1 MRPKPQHVYLGDTSA
16 LQTTHKSLAQVG
28 MAPWDLSALANEEAQ
43 LVSRPL
49 RAPDP
54 HWRSLHL
61 KVYVE
66 DILVAL
72 WVNFF
77 WDDVMQIQLPHH
89 VVSFSITEITL
100 PMIPNLHTIRGA
112 TINSLQRAGATREA
126 ANVIVCNHFTW
137 EQLNEW
143 GLQRLLAWQLKPK
156 LEEEEPRWQRRQRP
170 LTEAGRASSSA
181 SCFQTVVRLVDEVN
195 DCAPDHLAPKGWIL
209 FCGASSA
216 LRVLALQGREG
227 PETHE
232 DRASSKDGDWF

>member
-1 MRPKPQHVYLGDTSA
+1 
-16 LQTTHKSLAQVG
+16 
-28 MAPWDLSALANEEAQ
+28 MAPWDLSPLANEEAQ
-43 LVSRPL
+43 LVSHPL
-49 RAPDP
+49 RAPGP
-54 HWRSLHL
+54 RWRSLHL

-100 PMIPNLHTIRGA
+100 PMIPNLDTIRGA
-112 TINSLQRAGATREA
+112 TINSLHRAGATREA
-126 ANVIVCNHFTW
+126 ASVIVCNHFTW
-137 EQLNEW
+137 EQLNQW
-143 GLQRLLAWQLKPK
+143 GLQRLLGLQLKPK

-181 SCFQTVVRLVDEVN
+181 SCIQTVVRLMHALN
-195 DCAPDHLAPKGWIL
+195 DCAPDQLAPKGWIL
-209 FCGASSA
+209 FCGASSD
-216 LRVLALQGREG
+216 LSVLALHGREG

-232 DRASSKDGDWF
+232 DSASSKDGEWF